1 METTGRNEKSP
12 VRGVCLGGLKE
23 RKCLIAV
30 EIRVLGAVELI
41 ADGQPIRLALQ
52 QRRLLAALTTHAKAE
67 RSVDVL
73 IEALWGER
81 PPSSA
86 AKVLQVYVSRLRKAL
101 PASAR
106 IGTRGAG
113 YALELGD
120 GSLDA
125 VRFERLL
132 DEGREAMRSGNPSL
146 AASLLRRALALWRGP
161 AYGEF
166 AYEEF
171 ARAEAERLEELYLV
185 ALEER
190 IEAELALGRHAA
202 LLPELRS
209 LAIEH
214 PSRERLQAHAMLALY
229 RCQRQSEALEFY
241 TVIRTR
247 LREELGLEPGAELR
261 ELQRRILQHDAGLA
275 LHTSPQ
281 SPRSTLPSPPNR
293 LLGRERE
300 LPEVGELLRREDV
313 RLLVLTGAGGSGKT
327 RLALEAAREAA
338 PSFANGAA
346 FIDLAP
352 LRDPEHVPGAIAR
365 ALGIQDLTDE
375 RLETLAAALRPL
387 ELLLLLDNA
396 EHLTAAGPG
405 FVELLACAPRLTLLV
420 TSRVVL
426 HLSGEH
432 VYPVRPLG
440 DDGAV
445 ALFYE
450 RVRDAAPRFH
460 PAGADEQAIRRI
472 CSRLDG
478 LPLAIELVASRIRI
492 LTPPE
497 LLERLDPSLP
507 LLTAGPR
514 DLPARQQTLR
524 DTLEWSLDL
533 LDQQVQRDLYRL
545 GVFVG
550 GCDLQAAQAV
560 TDTTIDRLTALVDH
574 SLLQHTSAAGGSRYT
589 MLETIH
595 EHARDRLSQLDEAAA
610 VERRHA
616 EHILEMGEAAD
627 AALGADRE
635 IELQRLR
642 PELDNL
648 RAAMRWALE
657 TDTEIALRLGW
668 VAALFQPPTNE
679 LRHWLDEG
687 LALRDNVT
695 TFTRARALHASAS
708 ATSNA
713 GEYERSGELFE
724 QALVLYREAGSEPG
738 VARGLAGLALAASQR
753 GEQPT
758 ARDLYATSL
767 DLYRKLGDSEGE
779 WLVTTNLGELELASG
794 NYERA
799 TELLERAVA
808 VATAN
813 GDLEAAAMSLH
824 GLGDVALGQGEI
836 ALSAERYR
844 EAISLSR
851 ELAGGRRNTCSCLAG
866 LASVAGERRQV
877 ERAGL
882 LWGAVESLE
891 EQLGA
896 TLPLP
901 NRRRYWESID
911 ELASHEL
918 ESAIGRG
925 RTLPSD
931 EAVTYALSSD

>member
-1 METTGRNEKSP
+1 M
-12 VRGVCLGGLKE
+12 
-23 RKCLIAV
+23 
-30 EIRVLGAVELI
+30 EIRVLGAVELVG
-41 ADGQPIRLALQ
+41 DGQPIRLALQ
-52 QRRLLAALTTHAKAE
+52 QRRLLAALTTRAKEE

-101 PASAR
+101 PAPAR
-106 IGTRGAG
+106 IGTRGVG
-113 YALELGD
+113 YALELRE

-125 VRFERLL
+125 SRFERLL
-132 DEGREAMRSGNPSL
+132 NEGREAMRSGNPAL
-146 AASLLRRALALWRGP
+146 AASLLRRALGLWRGP

-171 ARAEAERLEELYLV
+171 ARAEAERLEELHLV

-214 PSRERLQAHAMLALY
+214 PSRERLQAHAILALY
-229 RCQRQSEALEFY
+229 RCERQSEALEFY
-241 TVIRTR
+241 TAIRTR

-261 ELQRRILQHDAGLA
+261 ELQRRILQHDPGLA
-275 LHTSPQ
+275 LHTSPE
-281 SPRSTLPSPPNR
+281 SPRSTLSSPPTR

-300 LPEVGELLRREDV
+300 LREVEELLRREDV

-338 PSFANGAA
+338 SSFANGAA
-346 FIDLAP
+346 FVDLAV
-352 LRDPEHVPGAIAR
+352 LHDPQHVPGAIAR
-365 ALGIQDLTDE
+365 ALGIQELTDE
-375 RLETLAAALRPL
+375 PLESLAAALEPR

-396 EHLTAAGPG
+396 EHLAAAGLG
-405 FVELLACAPRLTLLV
+405 FVELLARAPRLTLLV

-426 HLSGEH
+426 RLSGER

-440 DDGAV
+440 DDEAV

-450 RVRDAAPRFH
+450 RARDAAPRFE
-460 PAGADEQAIRRI
+460 PAGTDEQAIRRV
-472 CSRLDG
+472 CARLDG
-478 LPLAIELVASRIRI
+478 LPLAIELAASRIRA

-497 LLERLDPSLP
+497 LLERLEPRLP
-507 LLTAGPR
+507 LLTAGPH
-514 DLPARQQTLR
+514 DLPARQHTMR
-524 DTLEWSLDL
+524 ATLEWSLDL
-533 LDQQVQRDLYRL
+533 LDEQVRHDLYRL
-545 GVFVG
+545 SVFVG
-550 GCDLQAAQAV
+550 GCDLPAAQAV
-560 TDTTIDRLTALVDH
+560 TDTTIDRLTTLVDH
-574 SLLQHTSAAGGSRYT
+574 NLLQHTSAASGSRYT
-589 MLETIH
+589 MLETIR
-595 EHARDRLSQLDEAAA
+595 EHARDGLSQLHEAAA
-610 VERRHA
+610 VERRHV

-657 TDTEIALRLGW
+657 TDAEIALRLGW
-668 VAALFQPPTNE
+668 VAPLFQPPTTE
-679 LRHWLDEG
+679 LRLWLDEG
-687 LALRDNVT
+687 RALRGDVT
-695 TFTRARALHASAS
+695 TFTRARAMHASAS
-708 ATSNA
+708 AASNA
-713 GEYERSGELFE
+713 GEYERSSELFE
-724 QALVLYREAGSEPG
+724 QALVLYRETGYEPG
-738 VARGLAGLALAASQR
+738 VARGLAGLALAASQH
-753 GEQPT
+753 GERAK
-758 ARDLYATSL
+758 ARDLYETSL
-767 DLYRKLGDSEGE
+767 DLYRKLGDSDGE

-794 NYERA
+794 NYEGA

-808 VATAN
+808 IATAN

-824 GLGDVALGQGEI
+824 GLGDVALDQAKI

-844 EAISLSR
+844 EAISLAR
-851 ELAGGRRNTCSCLAG
+851 ELAGGRRNTCWCLAG

-896 TLPLP
+896 ALPLP
-901 NRRRYWESID
+901 NRRRYRGSID
-911 ELASHEL
+911 ELESHEL
-918 ESAIGRG
+918 EAAIGRG
-925 RTLPSD
+925 RALPLD
-931 EAVTYALSSD
+931 EAVTYALTSD